1 MAFDLK
7 YRPQRF
13 NEVIGNKGVKKLL
26 LLRSINNILTEKSM
40 LFGGPKGCGKTSFA
54 RIVARAIHCD
64 SPQDGE
70 PCGKCEPC
78 QAISN
83 ETSPSFD
90 EFDAATQGTADR
102 MRQIVKEL
110 DYEALDGK
118 PRICILDEAQRLGPA
133 AQDALLKSMEER
145 RLVVILCTT
154 EPGKIRTAIRSRV
167 EEYPIRAPEKEELV
181 EWLATLASKESIEFD
196 PIALDIIAIM
206 TEFCPRECAHAVET
220 LSRLG
225 KITIDNA
232 KSYYR
237 MDSWEAIASIVNSL
251 SEGNHQAFSD
261 LDELSGKEGPIW
273 IRDKLVRALVGVVR
287 ESVGFSSDFPIS
299 LQKSDN
305 IAPLSDLAKNLVS
318 LDKPN
323 IYDVQSILISGMTF
337 ASFSAALAAPM
348 PEAKPPIGNF
358 EIKSEPLR
366 IPFVGV
372 TSEPVKS
379 DGLVELLNP
388 EPEQVKPTEPEPPK
402 DNGLDSINVDG
413 IIFSK
418 KEELTTLDDK
428 IDKDHDELNFDE
440 QKTGLTV
447 KFDSR
452 HAPITNQEFKK
463 SLLQRLNKS

>member
-13 NEVIGNKGVKKLL
+13 GDAIGNTGVKKLL
-26 LLRSINNILTEKSM
+26 LLRSVNKTLTEKSM

-54 RIVARAIHCD
+54 RIVAKAIHCD
-64 SPQDGE
+64 SLQDGE
-70 PCGKCEPC
+70 PCGECESC
-78 QAISN
+78 KAISD

-145 RLVVILCTT
+145 RLVVVLCTT

-167 EEYPIRAPEKEELV
+167 EEYPIRAPNKEELV
-181 EWLATLASKESIEFD
+181 EWVTGLASKENIEYDSGVFESV
-196 PIALDIIAIM
+196 AVM
-206 TEFCPRECAHAVET
+206 SEFCPRECAHALET
-220 LSRLG
+220 LSSLG
-225 KITIDNA
+225 KITKENVRNH
-232 KSYYR
+232 YR
-237 MDSWEAIASIVNSL
+237 LDSWESIASIIGSL
-251 SEGNHQAFSD
+251 ANGSSQAFD
-261 LDELSGKEGPIW
+261 KLDELSGREGPAW
-273 IRDKLVRALVGVVR
+273 IRDRLVRALVGVVR
-287 ESVGFSSDFPIS
+287 ESVGFPSDFPVP

-305 IAPLSDLAKNLVS
+305 IAPLSDLAKALVS

-323 IYDVQSILISGMTF
+323 IYDVQSVLISGMTF
-337 ASFSAALAAPM
+337 ASFSVPFKTPASEVKTPV
-348 PEAKPPIGNF
+348 PNF
-358 EIKSEPLR
+358 KVESEPIR
-366 IPFVGV
+366 IPFVGASSKPV
-372 TSEPVKS
+372 TPAESNISPEPVK
-379 DGLVELLNP
+379 P
-388 EPEQVKPTEPEPPK
+388 KPSK
-402 DNGLDSINVDG
+402 DNEVESIKVDG
-413 IIFSK
+413 VIFSK

-428 IDKDHDELNFDE
+428 IDKDPDESNFDE
-440 QKTGLTV
+440 QKTGLSV

-452 HAPITNQEFKK
+452 HAPITNQEFQK